1 MLRTILAA
9 AIFATVSFTT
19 AGAQQAC
26 TPEKLASAVDA
37 YANEPFGARAWRKI
51 SGLGDPG
58 IEAGSIYDDTW
69 QQQEEWKKL
78 VQRIAPELKDAAE
91 PSYDCRIAYPLSVL
105 KQRVASFGA
114 ADPYVKQW
122 VTAQATVVQACV
134 AGQGAQ
140 ISLPDAQAVT
150 PEQQELLRNDR
161 DYQAA
166 SIAFYADKPKAIE
179 LFRAIGAS
187 NSPHKAAARYNVAN
201 LLANA
206 RNIADA
212 RKEVQ
217 AILADTSLSPV
228 HAITEELDGYIS
240 NIEDTPAGWT
250 SLIDRNV
257 ATLSAPESDVLASDE
272 TKKRY
277 SSALYDI
284 GFVGVGAKQGDWWI
298 TDTMPE
304 NPTLSRAL
312 ADAARKHPMALW
324 MMAGQTVDERL
335 RQAPWALAGA
345 KWQAW
350 NASFI
355 DRALALQPSGAGV
368 TGLARDVLSALKA
381 GGDEAGRKQLWQ
393 QAQAAADA
401 AKSSCGEAKETGA
414 LPALALNALRVSAQ
428 SGQYDEAFS
437 GLKALGLV
445 NTGLYRDVLLPRLA
459 EHILAAGRAEEG
471 RKMRSTLGLENYV
484 KSLPS
489 QEAAASK
496 EELAGFLELVAED
509 KERWLAAISLQ
520 ENKLSSPILNLLPA
534 KALRE
539 LAATDGFTTQQ
550 KALLARAAW
559 TRDYIRAGLPT
570 MSVTEAM
577 LALNPQVQQS
587 MDKLKAD
594 YPGLKGKDLWLL
606 TILRNPRFGIMVNSP
621 DWTEP
626 IEAER
631 ADFSEIDTLD
641 HNDKNWW
648 CPLEIDRNLAAIRKD
663 YDGTSGVLAATE
675 YHGDDLK
682 PLLEDGA
689 LEDAAQKRDAL
700 LKAHPMMKAVNWKE
714 AAQLAR
720 APSAPATLARAA
732 VALAKSGRSAAA
744 APEALG
750 RAVVTTRYGCNWHG
764 RHGAYSAAAQQLLKR
779 KYPQSEWTAKTP
791 YWFDCVFTTWDKD
804 YNRVANCK
812 AKEWPK
818 QAPLR

>member
-1 MLRTILAA
+1 MRRTTLATAVFVIFSFA
-9 AIFATVSFTT
+9 A

-37 YANEPFGARAWRKI
+37 YAAEPFGARAWRKI
-51 SGLGDPG
+51 NGLGDPG

-69 QQQEEWKKL
+69 QQREEWQKL
-78 VQRIAPELKDAAE
+78 VQQIAPELKDSAE
-91 PSYDCRIAYPLSVL
+91 PTFECRIAYPLSVF
-105 KQRVASFGA
+105 KQRIASFGA

-122 VTAQATVVQACV
+122 VNAQAAVVQACA
-134 AGQGAQ
+134 AGQGAL
-140 ISLPDAQAVT
+140 ISLPEAQAVT
-150 PEQQELLRNDR
+150 AEQQELLRSDR

-206 RNIADA
+206 RNIAEA

-217 AILADTSLSPV
+217 AILADKSLSAV

-250 SLIDRNV
+250 ALIDRTV
-257 ATLSAPESDVLASDE
+257 ATLSAPESAVTASDDA
-272 TKKRY
+272 KKRY

-284 GFVGVGAKQGDWWI
+284 GYVGVGEKQGDWWI

-324 MMAGQTVDERL
+324 MMAGQTVDGRL

-355 DRALALQPSGAGV
+355 DRALALQPSGASV
-368 TGLARDVLSALKA
+368 TGLSRDALTALKA

-393 QAQAAADA
+393 QTQAAADS
-401 AKSSCGEAKETGA
+401 AKSSCGEARETGA
-414 LPALALNALRVSAQ
+414 LPALALNALRASAQ
-428 SGQYDEAFS
+428 AGQYEEAFI

-445 NTGLYRDVLLPRLA
+445 GTGLYRDVLLPRLSRD
-459 EHILAAGRAEEG
+459 ILAAGRAEEG
-471 RKMRSTLGLENYV
+471 RRMRAILGLEDYL
-484 KSLPS
+484 KSLSP
-489 QEAAASK
+489 QEATASK
-496 EELAGFLELVAED
+496 EELAGFLEFIAED
-509 KERWLAAISLQ
+509 KERWLAAINLQ
-520 ENKLSSPILNLLPA
+520 DNKLSSPILNLLPA
-534 KALRE
+534 KSLRE
-539 LAATDGFTTQQ
+539 LSAADGFTAQQ

-559 TRDYIRAGLPT
+559 TRDYVRSGLPVKAET
-570 MSVTEAM
+570 DAM
-577 LALNPQVQQS
+577 LVLNPQVQQS

-594 YPGLKGKDLWLL
+594 YPGIKGKDLWLL

-663 YDGTSGVLAATE
+663 YDEASGIQAATE

-689 LEDAAQKRDAL
+689 LKEAAERRDAL
-700 LKAHPMMKAVNWKE
+700 LKAHPMVKAVNWKE
-714 AAQLAR
+714 ASQLAG
-720 APSAPATLARAA
+720 ASSAPATLSRAA
-732 VALAKSGRSAAA
+732 IALAKSGRVAAA

-764 RHGAYSAAAQQLLKR
+764 RLGTYSAAAQQLLKR
-779 KYPQSEWTAKTP
+779 KYPQSAWAAKTP
-791 YWFDCVFTTWDKD
+791 YWFDCMLTTWDKD